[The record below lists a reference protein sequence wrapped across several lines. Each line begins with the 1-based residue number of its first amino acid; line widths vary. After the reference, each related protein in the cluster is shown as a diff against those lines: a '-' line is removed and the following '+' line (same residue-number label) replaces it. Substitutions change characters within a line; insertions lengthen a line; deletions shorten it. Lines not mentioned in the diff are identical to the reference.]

1 VRRDSA
7 GVQELRNPLRI
18 RGQKLRKGSAF
29 TRISETQVEGSQRR
43 RNAKVQAFG
52 NEEFFQV
59 WEENTG
65 SSREHSNHWIDG
77 ERRSAPLDFHVQ
89 EELRRSVQE
98 RRTDSCRIS
107 RRNHVIHWIRRIGA
121 QFNLKRRSA
130 HRRSRSEAVRS
141 EQIPSA
147 VRSAEAAQGLA
158 VEISAIGKSEFS
170 RS

>member
-7 GVQELRNPLRI
+7 GAQESRNPLRI

-29 TRISETQVEGSQRR
+29 TRINETQVEGSQGR

-65 SSREHSNHWIDG
+65 SSREHSNRWIDR

-98 RRTDSCRIS
+98 RRTDSRRIS
-107 RRNHVIHWIRRIGA
+107 RRNHVIRWIGRSSA
-121 QFNLKRRSA
+121 QFSLRRRSA
-130 HRRSRSEAVRS
+130 
-141 EQIPSA
+141 
-147 VRSAEAAQGLA
+147 
-158 VEISAIGKSEFS
+158 
-170 RS
+170 

>member
-1 VRRDSA
+1 L
-7 GVQELRNPLRI
+7 GI

-65 SSREHSNHWIDG
+65 SPREHSNRQIGG

-98 RRTDSCRIS
+98 RRTDSRRIS
-107 RRNHVIHWIRRIGA
+107 RRNPVIRWIGRSSTR
-121 QFNLKRRSA
+121 FSLRRRSA
-130 HRRSRSEAVRS
+130 REKGSEPSDLRPDRR
-141 EQIPSA
+141 QPSD
-147 VRSAEAAQGLA
+147 L
-158 VEISAIGKSEFS
+158 
-170 RS
+170 